1 MKKQFFPAKIF
12 IFSLFL
18 LSCQGYNS
26 ATNLF
31 LKSDQVRIDDMI
43 LEKSFIQHIRKY
55 DEINT
60 QAAGSYGVYG
70 SQPWKKGIMPVA
82 FGSTITQTQ
91 KDWFIK
97 VAQKWS
103 IATGVSILSRSNQP
117 EYLYVVNSE
126 SGCFSEVGARVGEVR
141 TLNLGLRC
149 WAEPTILHEIG
160 HALGLMHEHQR
171 PDRNSYI
178 SIDLNNA
185 DPAIHYAFE
194 LFSTMNNSTPYD
206 FNSIMHYE
214 QYAFSNNH
222 KPTIN
227 ALPKYASY
235 QNVMGIKKISEL
247 DRKAIVAMY
256 AKTIAGNK

>member
-1 MKKQFFPAKIF
+1 MKKPLLPVKFFF
-12 IFSLFL
+12 FSLFL
-18 LSCQGYNS
+18 FSCQGYKT

-31 LKSDQVRIDDMI
+31 LKSDQIRIDDMI
-43 LEKSFIQHIRKY
+43 LEKSFIQHIRN
-55 DEINT
+55 DDAINT

-82 FGSTITQTQ
+82 FSSTITQIQ

-103 IATGVSILSRSNQP
+103 IATGVSIINRTNQP
-117 EYLYVVNSE
+117 EYLNVVNRE
-126 SGCFSEVGARVGEVR
+126 NGCFSEVGSRAGEIR
-141 TLNLGLRC
+141 TLNLGPRC
-149 WAEPTILHEIG
+149 WVEPTTLHEIG

-194 LFSTMNNSTPYD
+194 LFSTMNNATAYD

-222 KPTIN
+222 KPTIIV
-227 ALPKYASY
+227 LPKYSAF
-235 QNVMGIKKISEL
+235 QNTIGIKKISEL
-247 DRKAIVAMY
+247 DRKAIAIMY